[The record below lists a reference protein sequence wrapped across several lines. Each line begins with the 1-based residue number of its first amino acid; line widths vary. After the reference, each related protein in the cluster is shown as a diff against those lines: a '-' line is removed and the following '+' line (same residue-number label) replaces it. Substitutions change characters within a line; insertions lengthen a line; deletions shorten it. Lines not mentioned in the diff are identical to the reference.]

1 MGDLLPWRSDRP
13 LDAALVERVVDARFP
28 GLRPAKATFVD
39 QGWDS
44 EVYAVGEWILR
55 FPKRA
60 EVAASHATERRLLP
74 RLAPRLPVPIPHLE
88 LVGEAGADFPFPFL
102 GYRRLPGVAA
112 VGLAPEAVD
121 QRAVAKRMAEV
132 VSALHAISPE
142 EAGEVPTHQPRDA
155 EQSRRAYLERWVAA
169 RHAVPAPLA
178 ERGDAFLGATAPP
191 THPFPLRLTHCDV
204 TYDHVLLTPDGRDV
218 SGIIDWGDV
227 GFADPAWDFAGML
240 AWFGEDFL
248 ARMLDGYR
256 LPTDPELLE
265 RIRRGAVYA
274 SISALWWGLDGHR
287 PRDTAAGLR
296 GLELALPRV

>member
-1 MGDLLPWRSDRP
+1 
-13 LDAALVERVVDARFP
+13 
-28 GLRPAKATFVD
+28 
-39 QGWDS
+39 
-44 EVYAVGEWILR
+44 
-55 FPKRA
+55 
-60 EVAASHATERRLLP
+60 
-74 RLAPRLPVPIPHLE
+74 
-88 LVGEAGADFPFPFL
+88 
-102 GYRRLPGVAA
+102 
-112 VGLAPEAVD
+112 
-121 QRAVAKRMAEV
+121 
-132 VSALHAISPE
+132 
-142 EAGEVPTHQPRDA
+142 
-155 EQSRRAYLERWVAA
+155 
-169 RHAVPAPLA
+169 
-178 ERGDAFLGATAPP
+178 
-191 THPFPLRLTHCDV
+191 
-204 TYDHVLLTPDGRDV
+204 V